1 MGIDTRSQ
9 YNDVCFGY
17 TLVPSQY
24 HGIHI
29 IGTHTR
35 STSLSCASNK
45 LSPYI
50 EADPPQKADL
60 LFWWGPGI
68 LGRGCWQNCLGQA
81 SGLSVLSPT
90 GLSSHALKTDMQI
103 RQSQN
108 TAHSDWKFPTITE
121 ISSKVKNI
129 NSIVNLKILHVI
141 MRYWVCQNNVYTL

>member
-35 STSLSCASNK
+35 STSLSRASNK

-50 EADPPQKADL
+50 EMTHLRKQISCFDE
-60 LFWWGPGI
+60 
-68 LGRGCWQNCLGQA
+68 GQA
-81 SGLSVLSPT
+81 FLGV
-90 GLSSHALKTDMQI
+90 AADKTAWVKLQA
-103 RQSQN
+103 SQYC
-108 TAHSDWKFPTITE
+108 HPQVF
-121 ISSKVKNI
+121 
-129 NSIVNLKILHVI
+129 LH
-141 MRYWVCQNNVYTL
+141 MH